1 MAAAEVIELRLS
13 DRRKTWYKWG
23 GLAAI
28 GLILYLSVATK
39 DQDIP
44 TVQAIGLNCA
54 LLLGFLFWRSGRR
67 GIGDI
72 TLDDNG
78 ITIDTNSMN
87 GHVSWQNFEKAGI
100 VRPLEKTGAKA
111 LLAPIGLG
119 SLADQ
124 ASLGIAVADAGAFIA
139 SREGL
144 KFRYARDATLLKMG
158 NRAVGLAKAPGM
170 DTVMKM
176 TGMEN
181 FPVAGSEAEI
191 LKWCRSTYGYD
202 ICIPIAGVADA
213 EDIPRRIEH
222 RRPFVPAEP
231 SPLKPAPPELAG
243 SKPATLKPAA
253 LKPVSPTEVKA
264 EETNAGTA
272 GAAVPAG
279 YKLCPMCAEPVREAA
294 RICRYCRHS
303 FEGVGQPS

>member
-28 GLILYLSVATK
+28 GLILYLSVAMK
-39 DQDIP
+39 DQDLP
-44 TVQAIGLNCA
+44 TVQAIGLFCT
-54 LLLGFLFWRSGRR
+54 LLLGFLFWRSGRK

-87 GHVSWQNFEKAGI
+87 GHVGWQNFEKAGI
-100 VRPLEKTGAKA
+100 LRPLEKTGVKA
-111 LLAPIGLG
+111 LLAPVGLG
-119 SLADQ
+119 LLADQ
-124 ASLGIAVADAGAFIA
+124 TSLGIAVVDAGGFIA
-139 SREGL
+139 SREGR
-144 KFRYARDATLLKMG
+144 KFRHSLDATLLKMG
-158 NRAVGLAKAPGM
+158 NRAVGLARAPGM

-181 FPVAGSEAEI
+181 FPIAGSEAEI
-191 LKWCRSTYGYD
+191 LKWCRSTYGYE

-213 EDIPRRIEH
+213 EDIPRRIER

-231 SPLKPAPPELAG
+231 APPRPVPRE
-243 SKPATLKPAA
+243 PAA
-253 LKPVSPTEVKA
+253 TTPVPPAEAKA
-264 EETNAGTA
+264 EETDAA
-272 GAAVPAG
+272 SADAAVPAG
-279 YKLCPMCAEPVREAA
+279 YKLCPMCAEHVREAA

-303 FEGVGQPS
+303 FEGVGQQS